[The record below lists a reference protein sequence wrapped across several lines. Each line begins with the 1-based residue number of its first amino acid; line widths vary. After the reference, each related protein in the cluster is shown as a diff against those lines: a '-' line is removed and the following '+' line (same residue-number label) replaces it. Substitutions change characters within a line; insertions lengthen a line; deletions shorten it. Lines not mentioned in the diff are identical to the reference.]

1 LETVDFNSKRK
12 NLNEVAF
19 VNHAYEFF
27 RFYDKHKNLCNE
39 LSGIKERVVL
49 YKGSE
54 KKFFI
59 GAENFAYGIK
69 KLQSFIIDN
78 LHYVPDKFEVKEIQ
92 TLVLKL
98 EQDYLNDKEYISLI
112 DMNHRNFNLDLLLQK
127 KYFEYLLR
135 SFEIGNR
142 LSKLLQSSLMVSTR
156 DIHKKIEYHDDSGL
170 FENLARYRD
179 ELSDNLANFK
189 VQTAL
194 DSFKHILSYYYT
206 YKLLMD
212 KNDVDVIET
221 VIPLILKYLLE
232 ENLFRI
238 IFNLKH
244 DINLTVQQETTLRN
258 ETFLIKG
265 NLSKIYYIVNRSLS
279 EKRILPKIQRKI
291 FMDRSLI

>member
-1 LETVDFNSKRK
+1 MAERNSRK

-27 RFYDKHKNLCNE
+27 RFYDKHKDLCNE
-39 LSGIKERVVL
+39 LSGIKERVIKN
-49 YKGSE
+49 KGIE
-54 KKFFI
+54 RKFYV
-59 GAENFAYGIK
+59 GTENFSYGIK

-78 LHYVPDKFEVKEIQ
+78 LHYVPDKFEVNEIQ
-92 TLVLKL
+92 ILISGLEKDFLNDSEYIHLVSIIKRNTKL
-98 EQDYLNDKEYISLI
+98 ELN
-112 DMNHRNFNLDLLLQK
+112 LQK
-127 KYFEYLLR
+127 KYFNYLLR

-179 ELSDNLANFK
+179 EVSDNLANFNIE
-189 VQTAL
+189 TSL
-194 DSFKHILSYYYT
+194 ESFKYILSYYYT

-221 VIPLILKYLLE
+221 VIPLIKDYL
-232 ENLFRI
+232 FSDV
-238 IFNLKH
+238 IFNLIFKLNN
-244 DINLTVQQETTLRN
+244 DILLSVDELNDVKN
-258 ETFLIKG
+258 ETFLIKSH
-265 NLSKIYYIVNRSLS
+265 LSKIYYITNRSLS

-291 FMDRSLI
+291 FIDRSLI